1 MRIYLAGPMS
11 GLPEYNRP
19 AFDAAMVHL
28 EILGYNTINPAQ
40 IQLPPGE
47 DTWQEYMRV
56 TTRSL
61 TFCHGVALLPG
72 WEKSTGAQIERRW
85 AEAVG
90 LVVLPL
96 DQWRKAQ

>member
-1 MRIYLAGPMS
+1 MRVYIAGPMS

-19 AFDAAMVHL
+19 AFYEAAAHL
-28 EILGYNTINPAQ
+28 EDLGHAAINPAN
-40 IQLPPGE
+40 IRLPKGT
-47 DTWQEYMRV
+47 DSWQDYMRA
-56 TTRSL
+56 TTRLL
-61 TFCHGVALLPG
+61 THCHGVALLPG

-96 DQWRKAQ
+96 DQWRKAR